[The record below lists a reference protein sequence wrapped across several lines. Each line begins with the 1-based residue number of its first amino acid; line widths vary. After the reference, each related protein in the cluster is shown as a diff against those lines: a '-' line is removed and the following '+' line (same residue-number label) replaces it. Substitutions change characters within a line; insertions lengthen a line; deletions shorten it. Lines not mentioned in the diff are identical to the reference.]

1 MWQQAEGRT
10 RSACTRQSTT
20 TTHAFRRPQVAKQRS
35 KHDDKQVY
43 YGIVNL
49 RPDELVKLG
58 TNLDK
63 GEQELF
69 HKIVRGLPPRKTG
82 ARHAKP
88 TRCAPPAQLDEI
100 DSSEEK
106 EIDEMGAH
114 NKRLDCTPRVS
125 SEDATSCLQQ
135 CARHPAPHAHL
146 PGRRSH
152 APHSPLTRPSRLL
165 RAGLST
171 ASGCTRATMAA
182 SRSASESSCN
192 ECIHRTR
199 PPARREALLN

>member
-82 ARHAKP
+82 A
-88 TRCAPPAQLDEI
+88 
-100 DSSEEK
+100 
-106 EIDEMGAH
+106 
-114 NKRLDCTPRVS
+114 
-125 SEDATSCLQQ
+125 
-135 CARHPAPHAHL
+135 
-146 PGRRSH
+146 
-152 APHSPLTRPSRLL
+152 
-165 RAGLST
+165 
-171 ASGCTRATMAA
+171 
-182 SRSASESSCN
+182 
-192 ECIHRTR
+192 
-199 PPARREALLN
+199 

>member
-1 MWQQAEGRT
+1 MSMWQQAEGRT

-69 HKIVRGLPPRKTG
+69 HKIVRGRPPSKAG
-82 ARHAKP
+82 AQHARAHALCPRPHSSTRSTRARRRRLTRWVRTTSGTSARRGSARMTPRPACSSAPATHRPMRICPGVAP
-88 TRCAPPAQLDEI
+88 TRP
-100 DSSEEK
+100 
-106 EIDEMGAH
+106 
-114 NKRLDCTPRVS
+114 
-125 SEDATSCLQQ
+125 
-135 CARHPAPHAHL
+135 
-146 PGRRSH
+146 SH
-152 APHSPLTRPSRLL
+152 APHSPLARPSL
-165 RAGLST
+165 APP
-171 ASGCTRATMAA
+171 GCCEQA
-182 SRSASESSCN
+182 
-192 ECIHRTR
+192 
-199 PPARREALLN
+199 

>member
-88 TRCAPPAQLDEI
+88 TRCAP
-100 DSSEEK
+100 
-106 EIDEMGAH
+106 
-114 NKRLDCTPRVS
+114 
-125 SEDATSCLQQ
+125 
-135 CARHPAPHAHL
+135 AR
-146 PGRRSH
+146 
-152 APHSPLTRPSRLL
+152 T
-165 RAGLST
+165 
-171 ASGCTRATMAA
+171 
-182 SRSASESSCN
+182 
-192 ECIHRTR
+192 
-199 PPARREALLN
+199 ARRDRLKRGEGD